1 MNMKILYIATSFP
14 KPEKGSTIYTDLV
27 ETLVAKG
34 HHVTVVVS
42 EEKKHTDKT
51 YMTEERGCNVLRVK
65 TGNYYDVSFIEKGI
79 TFVTMEYS
87 IKLAIKKYLIQ
98 NSYDVVLFESPPVT
112 NAGIVKYAK
121 KLFGAKSYLMLK
133 DIFPQNAVDIGVIKQ
148 NSLIYRFFHMKEKN
162 LYKYADIIGTMS
174 EGNRQ
179 YLLRHN
185 LEVNQD
191 KVELFPNTKKII
203 DRVEEVTE
211 YTAREKYNIPLGST
225 VFLFG
230 GNMGK
235 PQGTPVLCEAIN
247 RLKGRKDIFFLL
259 IGRGTERENIRKY
272 LEENRCSNALQID
285 NLPRDEYERVLRESD
300 VGLVLL
306 DYRFTIPNYPSRIL
320 AYMEYAKPVVVA
332 TDRNTDFKELIEE
345 SQCGL
350 WSCSEEVN
358 KFCENIIYM
367 AENLEVRKAM
377 GNNGRVYMEENF
389 DVSQSVNI
397 LENHFK

>member
-1 MNMKILYIATSFP
+1 MKVLYIATSFP
-14 KPEKGSTIYTDLV
+14 KPEKGSTIYTDLA

-51 YMTEERGCNVLRVK
+51 YITQERGCNVLRVK

-87 IKLAIKKYLIQ
+87 IKLAIKKYLKQ
-98 NSYDVVLFESPPVT
+98 HSYDVVLFESPPVT
-112 NAGIVKYAK
+112 NAGIVRYAK
-121 KLFGAKSYLMLK
+121 RLFNAKSYLMLK
-133 DIFPQNAVDIGVIKQ
+133 DIFPQNAVDIGVIKK
-148 NSLIYRFFHMKEKN
+148 NSLIYKFFYMKEKN

-179 YLLRHN
+179 YVLKHN
-185 LEVNQD
+185 PEVNEG

-203 DRVEEVTE
+203 ERVDDITE
-211 YTAREKYNIPLGST
+211 YTMREKYNIPLEST

-235 PQGTPVLCEAIN
+235 PQGTSLLCEAIN
-247 RLKGRKDIFFLL
+247 QLKDRKDIFFLL

-272 LEENRCSNALQID
+272 LEENKCSNALQID

-306 DYRFTIPNYPSRIL
+306 DHRFTIPNYPSRIL

-332 TDRNTDFKELIEE
+332 TDRNTDFKELVEE
-345 SQCGL
+345 SKCGL
-350 WSCSEEVN
+350 WSCSDDVN
-358 KFCENIIYM
+358 KFCENIIYVT
-367 AENLEVRKAM
+367 EKVEGRKEM
-377 GNNGRVYMEENF
+377 GNSGRVYMEEKF
-389 DVSQSVNI
+389 DVSRSVNI
-397 LENHFK
+397 LEKHFK